1 MRCGTVEEQKG
12 MKLMVY
18 RQLVLVVLI
27 AVVASG
33 AAWAGEESGWQP
45 IAVPGAWEKNG
56 DTWRDHDG
64 FAWYRCFVEVPES
77 WQGRSLRLRLGVIDD
92 ADETFFN
99 GEKAGGMGSMPPEYA
114 GASGERRE
122 YRISAKQVRAGG
134 WNLIAVRVYD
144 DTGWGGIVG
153 EGQELRSSKGS
164 IDLRGMWDFRTG
176 DDLAWA
182 KWPVSPGGRKGRKM
196 AEAFSEQFSNIPGAA
211 GVAFKGEADA
221 PGGKHVL
228 WYRKP
233 ALEWTEALPV
243 GNGRLGAMVF
253 GRMSPERIQ
262 LNEESLW
269 DGYERDTTNP
279 EALEALPE
287 VRRLLFEGKNE
298 EATKIAG
305 EKMMGRPMHVRSY
318 QSLGDLFLSTPKADE
333 VKDYRRTL
341 DLGTGVATVTYSI
354 DGVRHTREVFASA
367 PDQVIVVRMT
377 TDQPG
382 NVNVEATMT
391 REIDA
396 KCLSDGPDRLI
407 LRGQIDRP
415 HHETNENV
423 GMKFECHVLAQTTGG
438 EKTNADGVLNIRNAD
453 EVVFLVSAATSY
465 RGGDPEAL
473 CRGYLD
479 GAAKPYGVL
488 RSAHV
493 ADHGSLFNRVDLDL
507 GQGEHPELPTN
518 ERINLVKQGGND
530 PGLVSLYFQFGRY
543 LLMGSSRPGCL
554 AANLQGVWNEHM
566 NAPWNSD
573 YHTNINLQM
582 NYWLAEVANLSE
594 CHVPL
599 VDYMDSLVPSGER
612 TAQVHYGCRGWIVHH
627 LSDLFGFTTPADGVW
642 GVSLIGAAW
651 LAQHP
656 YEHYLFTGDK
666 EFLETRAYPLMKG
679 AAEFMLD
686 FLVEDAQGRLV
697 TNPSHSPENSF
708 RKPDGSTS
716 MFTYAATIDLMIIHD
731 LFTNCIEASEIL
743 GTDEPFRAELVGA
756 LDRLAPLQISTRDG
770 RLQEWIEDYDE
781 PEPGHR
787 HMSHFWGLH
796 PGRQITLRGTPE
808 LAAAVRKSLEYRLS
822 HGGGHTGWSRAWVIS
837 FWARLE
843 EAGKAHQNV
852 QALLAKCT
860 LPNLFDTHPPFQ
872 IDGNFGGTAG
882 IAEMLLQSHA
892 DDVHLLPALPE
903 AWADGS
909 VKGLRARG
917 GFEVDIA
924 WSAGKLEEATIRSS
938 LGGPCRI
945 RCAGPV
951 NVTVDGKPVEV
962 ERPEP
967 NVACFVTTIGGA
979 YRITAW

>member
-1 MRCGTVEEQKG
+1 MMRSQF
-12 MKLMVY
+12 L
-18 RQLVLVVLI
+18 QVVLI
-27 AVVASG
+27 MVVGSG
-33 AAWAGEESGWQP
+33 AAWSAEESGWQP
-45 IAVPGAWEKNG
+45 IAVPGAWEKAG
-56 DTWRDHDG
+56 DAWRAHNG
-64 FAWYRCFVEVPES
+64 FAWYRCFVEVPAS
-77 WQGRSLRLRLGVIDD
+77 WQGKGLRLRLGVIDD
-92 ADETFFN
+92 VDETFFN
-99 GEKAGGMGSMPPEYA
+99 GEKVGGTGSMPPDYA
-114 GASGERRE
+114 GASGARRE
-122 YRISAKQVRAGG
+122 YRISAKHVRPGG

-144 DTGWGGIVG
+144 DTGWGGIVDD
-153 EGQELRSSKGS
+153 GQDLKCSKGS

-176 DDLAWA
+176 DDLTWA
-182 KWPVSPGGRKGRKM
+182 KWPVSPGSRKGRKM
-196 AEAFSEQFSNIPGAA
+196 AEAFSEKFKEIPGAS

-221 PGGKHVL
+221 PDGKHVL

-233 ALEWTEALPV
+233 AVEWNEALPV

-253 GRMSPERIQ
+253 GRLCPERIQ

-305 EKMMGRPMHVRSY
+305 EKMMGRPMHVLSY
-318 QSLGDLFLSTPKADE
+318 QSLGDLFLSTPKPDE
-333 VKDYRRTL
+333 VKEYRRTL
-341 DLGTGVATVTYSI
+341 DIETGIATVTYSM
-354 DGVRHTREVFASA
+354 DGVRHTREIFASA
-367 PDQVIVVRMT
+367 PDQVIVVRVVA
-377 TDQPG
+377 DKPG
-382 NVNVEATMT
+382 SVNVEATMA
-391 REIDA
+391 REQDA
-396 KCLSDGPDRLI
+396 ACLSDGPDRLI
-407 LRGQIDRP
+407 LRGQINRP
-415 HHETNENV
+415 HHETGENA
-423 GMKFECHVLAQTTGG
+423 GMKFECHVLAQATGG
-438 EKTNADGVLNIRNAD
+438 ETSNADGILKIENAD
-453 EVVFLVSAATSY
+453 EVVFHIAAATSY
-465 RGGDPEAL
+465 RGGDPDAL
-473 CRGYLD
+473 CRAYLD
-479 GAAKPYGVL
+479 GAAKPYDRL

-493 ADHGSLFNRVDLDL
+493 ADHRSLFNRVDLDL
-507 GQGEHPELPTN
+507 GQGDHPELPTN
-518 ERINLVKQGGND
+518 ERLDLVKQGGSD

-554 AANLQGVWNEHM
+554 PANLQGVWNEHM
-566 NAPWNSD
+566 SAPWNSD

-686 FLVEDAQGRLV
+686 FLVEDPQGRLV

-708 RKPDGSTS
+708 RKPDGTTS
-716 MFTYAATIDLMIIHD
+716 MFTYAATIDLMIIYD

-743 GTDEPFRAELVGA
+743 GIDESFRAELADA
-756 LDRLAPLQISTRDG
+756 LDRLAPLQISPRDG

-808 LAAAVRKSLEYRLS
+808 FAAALRKSLEYRLA

-837 FWARLE
+837 FWARFE
-843 EAGKAHQNV
+843 EGDKAHENV

-882 IAEMLLQSHA
+882 IAEMLVQSHA
-892 DDVHLLPALPE
+892 GEIHLLPALPE
-903 AWADGS
+903 AWAGGS

-924 WSAGKLEEATIRSS
+924 WSAGKLSEAAIRSS
-938 LGGPCRI
+938 LGGPCRV
-945 RCAGPV
+945 RYAGPV
-951 NVTVDGKPVEV
+951 SVTVDGKPVEV

-967 NVACFVTTIGGA
+967 NVACFVTTVGGA
-979 YRITAW
+979 YHITAE